1 MVVFVAVA
9 IAAAAAS
16 NGGQDY
22 SNSDDDDDDDDDD
35 DFSSAIKTI
44 ECAKAYEF
52 KCRVSADLKRKLNA
66 IRKRFIDEGNCPGK
80 YGFYPNGRAYYTH
93 KQRCQCCQ
101 SATGSKQTVKLVPRS
116 GSLMRSLRQ
125 SLSNYSRSHTNTHI
139 IYIYIY

>member
-1 MVVFVAVA
+1 MFVFVAVA
-9 IAAAAAS
+9 VTAAAAS

-22 SNSDDDDDDDDDD
+22 SNSDDDDDDDNYDDDDDDDDD

-80 YGFYPNGRAYYTH
+80 
-93 KQRCQCCQ
+93 
-101 SATGSKQTVKLVPRS
+101 
-116 GSLMRSLRQ
+116 
-125 SLSNYSRSHTNTHI
+125 
-139 IYIYIY
+139 

>member
-1 MVVFVAVA
+1 MFVFVAVT
-9 IAAAAAS
+9 AAAAS

-22 SNSDDDDDDDDDD
+22 SNSDDDDDDDNYDDDDDDDDD

-80 YGFYPNGRAYYTH
+80 
-93 KQRCQCCQ
+93 
-101 SATGSKQTVKLVPRS
+101 
-116 GSLMRSLRQ
+116 
-125 SLSNYSRSHTNTHI
+125 
-139 IYIYIY
+139 

>member
-1 MVVFVAVA
+1 LFFVAVA
-9 IAAAAAS
+9 VTAAAAS

-22 SNSDDDDDDDDDD
+22 SNSDDDDDDDNDDNDDDDDDDDD

-80 YGFYPNGRAYYTH
+80 
-93 KQRCQCCQ
+93 
-101 SATGSKQTVKLVPRS
+101 
-116 GSLMRSLRQ
+116 
-125 SLSNYSRSHTNTHI
+125 
-139 IYIYIY
+139 

>member
-1 MVVFVAVA
+1 MFFVAVA
-9 IAAAAAS
+9 VTAAAAS

-22 SNSDDDDDDDDDD
+22 SNSDDDDDDDDDDNYDDDDD

-80 YGFYPNGRAYYTH
+80 Y
-93 KQRCQCCQ
+93 
-101 SATGSKQTVKLVPRS
+101 
-116 GSLMRSLRQ
+116 
-125 SLSNYSRSHTNTHI
+125 SLSQWKSILYT
-139 IYIYIY
+139 